1 MLELC
6 LSRLK
11 RNWNCDLS
19 VWKSMVSDSQTNHW
33 QFLRSKAEFCKLGLL
48 AFWELQCNFLF
59 KYLGVWYLQ
68 ISWLL
73 EVHNWIAW
81 AQIQTEGLKQGQ
93 YLYAYGR
100 TMTILDWVLITLESK
115 WKEILV
121 LSSVFSLSR
130 LQNVSERFIKFD
142 LKCQGTQFSDLI
154 LGLYIRLS
162 TFLFLAHFHGSSFDI
177 DH

>member
-33 QFLRSKAEFCKLGLL
+33 QFLRFKAEFYTLGLL
-48 AFWELQCNFLF
+48 AFGELQCNFLC

-73 EVHNWIAW
+73 QVHNWIAW
-81 AQIQTEGLKQGQ
+81 AQIQTEGLTQGQ
-93 YLYAYGR
+93 YSYAYGQ
-100 TMTILDWVLITLESK
+100 TKTILAWVLITLERK
-115 WKEILV
+115 RKKILV
-121 LSSVFSLSR
+121 LASEFSLSR
-130 LQNVSERFIKFD
+130 LQNVSELFIKFD
-142 LKCQGTQFSDLI
+142 LKCQETQFSDLI
-154 LGLYIRLS
+154 LGLYVRLS
-162 TFLFLAHFHGSSFDI
+162 AFLFLNHFHGLSFDI